1 MFNVTIAILRT
12 RAYTRLP
19 VIVLFA
25 LLSGCATDDALRT
38 QFTQIE
44 QRVAGLGQ
52 RVEQLSAGNT
62 GREQA
67 TITFTEKFNQAQRE
81 QTALGTRV
89 DTLAR
94 DADQRAQDARGLR
107 VQIDATEKHV
117 LQLQAQQKDSG
128 DRLQPGIELSAAQAA
143 LNGQLATTI
152 AQLTTL
158 ATHSALQS
166 IAEHA
171 TAALVALST
180 KNVIVSQSSDVGPNA
195 RRGPAITIAPSP
207 RTPAPTSKTPDTT
220 IAAPQPAPQPSQSAG
235 RAPKDE
241 ARTPHPPTAKSTKT
255 QARSVHTAPPA
266 PAETRIASPVKTLRT
281 IVPRE
286 TPAAP
291 QSPEGAS
298 PASAETTYQLAI
310 EAFSQQR
317 YDEAVQRLEDLQ
329 RQHPDDPLAVLS
341 LYRLGEAHYA
351 QRAYPLAA
359 TAFQA
364 FLSKQPSGAH
374 VPSIL
379 LKLGLIAQ
387 TTGNIPDAQQ
397 RFTALTTNYPASQ
410 EAAVARTMLDKNS
423 NK

>member
-1 MFNVTIAILRT
+1 MSHVTIAILR
-12 RAYTRLP
+12 AQDSTRLP
-19 VIVLFA
+19 MIVLFA
-25 LLSGCATDDALRT
+25 LLSGCATDDAFRT

-44 QRVAGLGQ
+44 QRVTGLGQ

-67 TITFTEKFNQAQRE
+67 TVTFTEKLNQAQRE
-81 QTALGTRV
+81 QTALGARV

-128 DRLQPGIELSAAQAA
+128 DRLSRVELSAAQAA
-143 LNGQLATTI
+143 LIGQQAATTAHLTASAARAALQTIAEQANGALAALATK
-152 AQLTTL
+152 
-158 ATHSALQS
+158 S
-166 IAEHA
+166 
-171 TAALVALST
+171 VP
-180 KNVIVSQSSDVGPNA
+180 VSQSSDVGPDA
-195 RRGPAITIAPSP
+195 RRGPTITGDPSP
-207 RTPAPTSKTPDTT
+207 RTPAPTGKTPDAT
-220 IAAPQPAPQPSQSAG
+220 IAAPQSTPQPSQSEG

-241 ARTPHPPTAKSTKT
+241 ARTPHSPTAKSTKP

-266 PAETRIASPVKTLRT
+266 PAETRSASPGKGLRT

-286 TPAAP
+286 THAALQNP
-291 QSPEGAS
+291 DAAL
-298 PASAETTYQLAI
+298 PASAEITYQLAI

-317 YDEAVQRLEDLQ
+317 YGEAIQRLEDLQ

-351 QRAYPLAA
+351 QQAYPLAA

-397 RFTALTTNYPASQ
+397 RFTALTTNYPDSQ
-410 EAAVARTMLDKNS
+410 EAAVARTMLGKHS
-423 NK
+423 K